1 MTEIRLSV
9 RTPYQLVIQ
18 ILVVVLII
26 LGYVQ
31 MV

>member
-1 MTEIRLSV
+1 MTEIRFSV
-9 RTPYQLVIQ
+9 RTPHQLVIQ